1 MPQSVIF
8 HPEARAEFRVAVAQ
22 YEAERPGL
30 GTTFALRAREL
41 VELAR
46 AFPHMGSPYDVP
58 GVRRL
63 FPRDFPY
70 ALAYL
75 VVDDSLFIVAVAH
88 GHREPDY
95 WHERLAPPTGPV

>member
-1 MPQSVIF
+1 MPRSVTF
-8 HPEARAEFRVAVAQ
+8 HPAAREEFRAAVAQ

-30 GTTFALRAREL
+30 GTALALEVREL
-41 VELAR
+41 VDLAR
-46 AFPHMGSPYDVP
+46 TLPHMGSPYTVP

-63 FPRDFPY
+63 FPRTFPY

-75 VVDDSLFIVAVAH
+75 VVDDNLFIVAVAH